1 MPTKPPTFR
10 VRRPVTPVH
19 YVVPSP
25 ALAPDAPV
33 ERWGQGR
40 GGRPWRRLRI
50 EVFERDLYTCQVCGR
65 VGREHELD
73 ADHVTPVSEGG
84 TDDMDNLQTLCR
96 TPCHR
101 DKTTREAARAA
112 NVKRT

>member
-1 MPTKPPTFR
+1 MPRKPPTFR

-19 YVVPSP
+19 WAARSP
-25 ALAPDAPV
+25 QLAPNAAP

-73 ADHVTPVSEGG
+73 ADHITSVAEGG
-84 TDDMDNLQTLCR
+84 TDDLGNLQTLCR

-101 DKTTREAARAA
+101 DKTAREAARAA
-112 NVKRT
+112 NVKKD